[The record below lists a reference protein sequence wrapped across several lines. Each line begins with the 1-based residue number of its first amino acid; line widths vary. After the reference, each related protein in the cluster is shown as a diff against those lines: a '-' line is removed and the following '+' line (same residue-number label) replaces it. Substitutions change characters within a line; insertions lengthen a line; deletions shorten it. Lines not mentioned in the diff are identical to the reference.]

1 MKNFVILTNFI
12 FVFFNAH
19 AQLEFSKWY
28 FGNKAGLD
36 FSSGSAKVLSD
47 SKINGLDNT
56 CSIAD
61 SAGNLLFYFDGLSVY
76 NKNHQ
81 VMSNGTNLGNDASS
95 GHVAVAIRRPGTG
108 KIYYIF
114 TVEGY
119 AKSNGLCYSIV
130 DMSLNSGLGNVTSKK
145 NNLRSPTTEK
155 IILAKHSNQSDIWL
169 ITHKWNS
176 NEWEV
181 FPITD
186 KGIGSPVSTAIGS
199 TLDNSTTENSMGNM
213 DVTLKY
219 DRIAHALYNQGKLEI
234 FDFNSS
240 TGKLS
245 NVISLSNLFRA
256 WGVQFSPNGYKLYLT
271 QWTTDKL
278 WQYDLTSYSKTDI
291 ENSIKSIGPCTG
303 PDAGYKAGYLMLA
316 PDKKIYIAKYLSNY
330 LGVINDPDASG
341 SSCNFVDDGL
351 KISPGISSVGL
362 PNKTFDVRKCSIP
375 KPYLGR
381 DTAIC
386 KGQRVVL
393 KDTVKNVSS
402 YLWSN
407 KATGSSISVWD
418 TGTYWVEI
426 SNGSCKQ
433 RDTIHIAFKTTPVA
447 DLGKDTSLCEGQ
459 PKTLTCKQTGL
470 KYVWSTSESTQSIT
484 VTKPGKYWVEV
495 DLNGCK
501 DSDTLP
507 ISFHNMPKPKLGKD
521 TLLCEGT
528 PLRLKGLTSNATSY
542 QWNTGNNLP
551 DQDVNTAGN
560 YVVTVNDNLCTL
572 SDTIRVDFIP
582 LPKIDLGRDTAFCG
596 DYSLTLDAGNPAMN
610 KIWYNSLT
618 NQSVVIN
625 NHFGWVWVEVSNQG
639 CKKRDSLFIKKLA
652 GPTLNLGR
660 DTIYCHPISRW
671 LDAQNPGMNYVWM
684 DGSQNQTLLAT
695 SPGKYWVQLRDK
707 AACLFSD
714 TILLA
719 DSSFQFKLVA
729 DTTLCFGARLM
740 LIGKGPGYTHS
751 WSIGSSSTDLLV
763 EKAGI
768 YSVVISRGPCVKKDS
783 ILISYRKQLDVALR
797 PDTGLCDDLG
807 ESLLLK
813 AQTGFKSYHWS
824 PGNETTEQIV
834 VIKPGV
840 YSVKVSDSYDC
851 EAMASVN
858 VLKICPMN
866 AWVPTAFSPG
876 TSGPN
881 SRFGIVYQGPAAEG
895 FEMLIFN
902 RWGELIY
909 KSTDILGSW
918 DGNYLNQP
926 CQLGMYMCI
935 IRFSA
940 LYGNEKK
947 RYVYEGMF
955 YLNK

>member
-1 MKNFVILTNFI
+1 MLAGEGSAVMTDAAGGLLFYTDGKTVWNSKHYADITGLKGHGSSTQTALIIPVPETQCSRYFIFTVGAVEDFSIGANICLVEVSGNSSSGTTIKKIEGPTRMYSASVTEKLNGVKDGAGGYWIVNHEWQSNKYHSYHVTKNTTDIGKVLATDITTSIGKSQTGTLTNGQGQLKFSRDGKKMAIAVAEDKFVEFYDFNLTNGKISNVQLIQNNDPAFPSKTTI
-12 FVFFNAH
+12 FSGSANLYG
-19 AQLEFSKWY
+19 LEFSNSGELLY
-28 FGNKAGLD
+28 IGEFFTGGNASLFQFD
-36 FSSGSAKVLSD
+36 LSSG
-47 SKINGLDNT
+47 
-56 CSIAD
+56 
-61 SAGNLLFYFDGLSVY
+61 
-76 NKNHQ
+76 
-81 VMSNGTNLGNDASS
+81 NLGTIRASVTTLATS
-95 GHVAVAIRRPGTG
+95 SHSSRYPYGAFQMGVDG
-108 KIYYIF
+108 KI
-114 TVEGY
+114 
-119 AKSNGLCYSIV
+119 
-130 DMSLNSGLGNVTSKK
+130 
-145 NNLRSPTTEK
+145 
-155 IILAKHSNQSDIWL
+155 W
-169 ITHKWNS
+169 
-176 NEWEV
+176 
-181 FPITD
+181 
-186 KGIGSPVSTAIGS
+186 
-199 TLDNSTTENSMGNM
+199 
-213 DVTLKY
+213 
-219 DRIAHALYNQGKLEI
+219 IARTNRK
-234 FDFNSS
+234 F
-240 TGKLS
+240 
-245 NVISLSNLFRA
+245 
-256 WGVQFSPNGYKLYLT
+256 
-271 QWTTDKL
+271 
-278 WQYDLTSYSKTDI
+278 
-291 ENSIKSIGPCTG
+291 
-303 PDAGYKAGYLMLA
+303 
-316 PDKKIYIAKYLSNY
+316 
-330 LGVINDPDASG
+330 LGVIASPDIKG
-341 SSCNFVDDGL
+341 TSCNFIDNGVTL
-351 KISPGISSVGL
+351 IKECYNGL
-362 PNKTFDVRKCSIP
+362 PTTISVDYCCSIP

-386 KGQRVVL
+386 KGQQVVL

-433 RDTIHIAFKTTPVA
+433 RDTIHIAFKTAPVA

-470 KYVWSTSESTQSIT
+470 KYVWNTSESTQSIT

-560 YVVTVNDNLCTL
+560 YVVTVSDNLCTL

-695 SPGKYWVQLRDK
+695 SPGKYWVQVRDK

-719 DSSFQFKLVA
+719 DSSFQFNLGA

-740 LIGKGPGYTHS
+740 LIGKGPGYAHT

-768 YSVVISRGPCVKKDS
+768 YSVVIGRGPCVKKDS
-783 ILISYRKQLDVALR
+783 ILISYRKQLALALR

-813 AQTGFKSYHWS
+813 AQTGFKNYHWS

-834 VIKPGV
+834 ILKPGV

-851 EAMASVN
+851 EAMASIN

-866 AWVPTAFSPG
+866 VWVPTAFSPG

-881 SRFGIVYQGPAAEG
+881 SRFGIAYQGPAAEG

-947 RYVYEGMF
+947 RYAYEGMF
-955 YLNK
+955 YLNR